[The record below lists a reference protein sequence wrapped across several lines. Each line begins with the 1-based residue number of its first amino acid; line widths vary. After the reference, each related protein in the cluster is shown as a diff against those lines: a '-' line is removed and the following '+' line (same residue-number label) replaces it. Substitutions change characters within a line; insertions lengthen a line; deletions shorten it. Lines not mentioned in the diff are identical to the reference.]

1 MASYEPDEKDWRL
14 RVELQTADPEPALG
28 GLLERLRGSTLVKE
42 IESALA
48 DDVVLTQDGK
58 LLFAYAAEQAAL
70 ARARAAIEA
79 VLREDQVGASL
90 QVSHWDDE
98 LDGWLQT
105 DPPLSAEQTSSQDA
119 ARGSAQ
125 ATETRTLVATSGNEI
140 RAEFEQSLKNWA
152 QELGLECTIVEHP
165 HLLRTQIAFTV
176 TGARG
181 KVDQFAKGLKAEG
194 RATIRTERYVQISPL

>member
-1 MASYEPDEKDWRL
+1 
-14 RVELQTADPEPALG
+14 LQTADPEPALG

-105 DPPLSAEQTSSQDA
+105 DPPLSAEQASAQEA